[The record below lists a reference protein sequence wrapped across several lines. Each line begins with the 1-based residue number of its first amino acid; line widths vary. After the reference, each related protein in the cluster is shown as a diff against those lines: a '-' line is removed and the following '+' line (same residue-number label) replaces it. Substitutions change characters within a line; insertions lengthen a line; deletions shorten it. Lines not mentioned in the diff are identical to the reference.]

1 MTGPTPPFSHWL
13 AEIASG
19 RTLSETEAAAAFGT
33 MMAGEATPA
42 QMGAFLMGLRVRG
55 ETVAEITGAARVMRA
70 NALTIEAPAN
80 AIDTCG
86 TGGDASGSFN
96 ISTAAAFV
104 VAACGV
110 PVAKH
115 GNRKLSSKAGSA
127 DVLTALGVNI
137 DTPLEIVARA
147 IREVGIGFM
156 MAPKHHAATRHVA
169 TVRAELVTRTIF
181 NLLGPLSNPA
191 GVRQQLVGVFAPQW
205 VKPLAEV
212 LARLGSEAAWVVHG
226 DGMDELTTT
235 GLNEIAAL
243 ENGEVKVLTL
253 DSRDLGLPRVRH
265 EDLGGGDAQD
275 NAQQMLEL
283 FAGATG
289 PIRDIVLLN
298 AAAALKIA
306 GKETVLA
313 TCLVLAGEAIDSG
326 RAQSVL
332 DRLIA
337 LTNEAA

>member
-1 MTGPTPPFSHWL
+1 MTEALPFRHWL
-13 AEIASG
+13 AEIAGG
-19 RTLSETEAAAAFGT
+19 RSLFEDEAEAAFGAV
-33 MMAGEATPA
+33 MSGEATPA
-42 QMGAFLMGLRVRG
+42 QIGGFLIGMRVRG

-70 NALTIEAPAN
+70 NALKVAAPAD

-115 GNRKLSSKAGSA
+115 GNRRLSSRAGSA

-137 DTPLEIVARA
+137 DSGPDQVGRA

-156 MAPKHHAATRHVA
+156 MAPLHHAATRHVA
-169 TVRAELVTRTIF
+169 GVRVELATRTIF

-191 GVRQQLVGVFAPQW
+191 GVRRQLMGVYAPQW
-205 VKPLAEV
+205 VRPLAEV
-212 LARLGSEAAWVVHG
+212 LQRLGAESAWVVHG

-235 GLNEIAAL
+235 GLNEVATL
-243 ENGEVKVLTL
+243 EDGGVDSFTL
-253 DSRDLGLPRVRH
+253 DARDLGFARVSA
-265 EDLGGGDAQD
+265 DALAGGDADD
-275 NAQQMLEL
+275 NARMMRDL
-283 FAGATG
+283 FTGTTG

-298 AAAALKIA
+298 AAAALKVA
-306 GKETVLA
+306 GRVASLGDGITRA
-313 TCLVLAGEAIDSG
+313 AEAIDGG
-326 RAQSVL
+326 RATQIL

-337 LTNEAA
+337 ITNEAP

>member
-1 MTGPTPPFSHWL
+1 MTGAAPPFSHWL

-55 ETVAEITGAARVMRA
+55 ETVAEITGAARAMRA
-70 NALTIEAPAN
+70 NALTIDAPAN

-137 DTPLEIVARA
+137 DAAPEVVARA
-147 IREVGIGFM
+147 IREAGIGFM

-169 TVRAELVTRTIF
+169 AVRAELVTRTIF

-191 GVRQQLVGVFAPQW
+191 GVRRQLLGVFAPQW

-212 LARLGSEAAWVVHG
+212 LAKLGSESAWVVHG

-243 ENGEVKVLTL
+243 ESGRIETFTL
-253 DSRDLGLPRVRH
+253 DARDLGLARVRH
-265 EDLGGGDAQD
+265 QDLAGGDSKD
-275 NAQQMLEL
+275 NASQMLAL
-283 FAGATG
+283 FGGAQG
-289 PIRDIVLLN
+289 PIRDVVSLN
-298 AAAALKIA
+298 VAAALKIA
-306 GKETVLA
+306 GKVPDLA
-313 TCLVLAGEAIDSG
+313 AGLALAGEAIDSG
-326 RAQSVL
+326 RAQAVL

>member
-1 MTGPTPPFSHWL
+1 MTGTLPFTHWL
-13 AEIASG
+13 GTIANG
-19 RTLSETEAAAAFGT
+19 QDLGEDDAEAAFRAIMSGD
-33 MMAGEATPA
+33 ATQA
-42 QMGAFLMGLRVRG
+42 QIGGFLIGMRVRG

-70 NALTIEAPAN
+70 NALKVSAPAD

-115 GNRKLSSKAGSA
+115 GNRKLSSRAGSA

-137 DTPLEIVARA
+137 DAGPDLVSRA
-147 IREVGIGFM
+147 IREVGLGFM
-156 MAPKHHAATRHVA
+156 MAPLHHAATRHVA
-169 TVRAELVTRTIF
+169 GVRVELATRTIF

-191 GVRQQLVGVFAPQW
+191 GVKRQLMGVYAPQW
-205 VKPLAEV
+205 VLPLAQV
-212 LARLGSEAAWVVHG
+212 LQRLGAESAWVVHG

-235 GLNEIAAL
+235 GINEVATL
-243 ENGEVKVLTL
+243 EGDRVASFTL
-253 DSRDLGLPRVRH
+253 DARDLGFVRVPASA
-265 EDLGGGDAQD
+265 LAGGDSHD
-275 NAQQMLEL
+275 NARMMRDL

-298 AAAALKIA
+298 AAAALKVA
-306 GKETVLA
+306 GKAASLSDGVTLA
-313 TCLVLAGEAIDSG
+313 AEAIDGG
-326 RAQSVL
+326 RATLVL

-337 LTNEAA
+337 ITNEVP